1 MRFMSRRNRTVSQ
14 VLLPLAILVL
24 LADVRAQEWVQF
36 RGHNASGVSAST
48 GFPIDAGGR
57 RTVLWRTALIS
68 GHSSPVLTRDRIF
81 LTGVEQNWVFANRL
95 MVIALDRATGARVW
109 ERVVPRERRQELHDN
124 NNAASPTPVTDGQNV
139 YAFFGDFGLISF
151 DRDGRERWR
160 LPLGPFN
167 NAWGMGSSPVLVDRT
182 LIQLCDQDN
191 GSFLIAVDKDTGKPV
206 WRVERPGYSRGFST
220 PVVYRPKTGP
230 PQIIVAGSFRLA
242 AYSADRGYE
251 LWSAQSLS
259 WQVKPTPIVSGDV
272 VFAESWAAGND
283 TGQQKAVESFDEATK
298 RMDANRDGRLSRAE
312 VRDNELLSGWAQFD
326 LDGNGT
332 LDRRDWDL
340 YRDRNT
346 AQNGIVAYRLGGTG
360 NVTRSHFLWRY
371 DKALPNVPSPLFYQG
386 VLYMLKEGGI
396 LTSLDPDTGKV
407 LKQGRLTGAL
417 GDYFSS
423 PVAADGKLFAV
434 SQAGQLVVIRAGAQW
449 DVISVTD
456 MGEEAFATPAVG
468 DGRLY
473 VRTVEGLYCLQW
485 QK

>member
-1 MRFMSRRNRTVSQ
+1 MSGRNRTVSR

-24 LADVRAQEWVQF
+24 LADLRAQEWSQF
-36 RGHNASGVSAST
+36 RGQNASGVSSST
-48 GFPIDAGGR
+48 GFPVESGGR
-57 RTVLWRTALIS
+57 RVVLWRTELIS
-68 GHSSPVLTRDRIF
+68 GHSSPVLTRDRVY
-81 LTGVEQNWVFANRL
+81 LTGVEQNWVLPNRL

-109 ERVVPRERRQELHDN
+109 ERAVSRPRRQELHDN

-167 NAWGMGSSPVLVDRT
+167 NAWGMGSSPVLVDRA
-182 LIQLCDQDN
+182 LIQVCDQDS
-191 GSFLIAVDKDTGKPV
+191 GSFLIAVDKDTGKPI

-220 PVVYRPKTGP
+220 PVVYRPKAGP
-230 PQIIVAGSFRLA
+230 AQIIVAGSFRLTAYA
-242 AYSADRGYE
+242 ADTGKE
-251 LWSAQSLS
+251 LWWAQSMS
-259 WQVKPTPIVSGDV
+259 WQVKPTPIVGDDV

-283 TGQQKAVESFDEATK
+283 TGQQKSVESFDDALT
-298 RMDANRDGRLSRAE
+298 RMDANRDGRLARAE
-312 VRDNELLSGWAQFD
+312 VRDPELTNGWAQID
-326 LDGNGT
+326 LDANGL

-340 YRDRNT
+340 YRDRSS
-346 AQNGIVAYRLGGTG
+346 AQNGIVAYRLGGTAD
-360 NVTRSHFLWRY
+360 VTRSHLLWRY

-396 LTSLDPDTGKV
+396 LTSLDPATGKV
-407 LKQGRLTGAL
+407 SKQARLTGAL

-423 PVAADGKLFAV
+423 PVATDGKLFAV
-434 SQAGQLVVIRAGAQW
+434 SQSGQLVVVRAGAQW
-449 DVISVTD
+449 EVISVSD
-456 MGEEAFATPAVG
+456 MNEDAFATPAIA

-473 VRTVEGLYCLQW
+473 VRTVAALYCLQW